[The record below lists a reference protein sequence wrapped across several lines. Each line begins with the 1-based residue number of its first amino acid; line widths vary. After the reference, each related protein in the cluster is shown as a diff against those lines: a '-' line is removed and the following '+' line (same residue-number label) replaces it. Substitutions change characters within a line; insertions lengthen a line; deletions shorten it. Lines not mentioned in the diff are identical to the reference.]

1 MIGILEILM
10 TVTFSVLVTLL
21 VFRWSLNKWIGT
33 AFYKD

>member
-1 MIGILEILM
+1 MSETLEII
-10 TVTFSVLVTLL
+10 TSVTFSVLVALV

>member
-1 MIGILEILM
+1 MSGILETLSTI
-10 TVTFSVLVTLL
+10 TFSVLVALV